1 MSAGATVTQADRD
14 LAEEWRSEFVS
25 WDNQDADEQV
35 RDLADDFARHRLATE
50 AEFAAREA
58 ALVEALEIAW
68 AEAHRM
74 RNAAKLVGP
83 YPNDRVA
90 TKVWARSLYHAGKD
104 LCEKLKPYRALA
116 RAHTTSEGEG

>member
-58 ALVEALEIAW
+58 ALVEALE
-68 AEAHRM
+68 
-74 RNAAKLVGP
+74 AAA
-83 YPNDRVA
+83 DR
-90 TKVWARSLYHAGKD
+90 L
-104 LCEKLKPYRALA
+104 ERAAYIMSDERLTTLSEVFFGYADSA
-116 RAHTTSEGEG
+116 RAHTTSEAPDA